1 MKKFLSLVLALTMAM
16 SLVTIS
22 AGAKD
27 FTDDS
32 KITYKEAVD
41 VVSSLDIVD
50 GYTDGSFN
58 PTNTLTRGA
67 AAKIIC
73 NLILGPTTADALS
86 ADTAP
91 FKDVPVT
98 NEFAGYIAYCSQQ
111 GIISGYG
118 DGTFRPAG
126 TLTGYAFMKML
137 LGALGYDASIEGY
150 EGSNWS
156 VAVAKQAVGIGLDD
170 GNDEFVGVKAV
181 TREEACLYAFN
192 TLTADMVE
200 YGSTTT
206 VNVNGATVV
215 VGGSKASVV
224 YNSESKDYRTSS
236 DDRDEVMQFC
246 EKYFTDLELRSDAAT
261 DSFGRPSNTWYN
273 DNDKIGTYAKEA
285 DVVYTADVKSKDIYS
300 DLDLSDAYNYDVVVD
315 GQESATDFIVA
326 KRDNQDGYTV
336 DPDDKIADQIGDVL
350 GNGSLIEVYKDEQ
363 VITVINTYLMQV
375 TGDYDKKDEKLT
387 LTEID
392 EVKASGA
399 KSFNLSSD
407 DFDNLASF
415 SDEEYVLVTVA
426 NGDIKSIAKAEKVSG
441 TVTEYVREDTVTAG
455 GTVYKYSAMNDASDK
470 SYELKSEYALYLDPY
485 GYVLY
490 TDGVEAEDNYVFI
503 SEFAKNSQLTT
514 NSKVVAY
521 AYFLDGKD
529 DEITIDK
536 VNNSKVTGTNVS
548 GSNLTNVDDQ
558 SVNAGAWFKYTLKDG
573 KYNLTATNKSK
584 GNDNVGTNVTVV
596 NYDSKGVTI
605 NYGSGTT
612 KGNASTVFVVL
623 KANGDVKVYTGI
635 KNVPDIASHAS
646 INDTY
651 VSVYED
657 SGYAKYVFVKQG
669 SGTVTG
675 GSNSS
680 DVVFLTAPD
689 KIGTDAD
696 ENSYYRYS
704 AILNGE
710 ETKVKLDTNSNTLGG
725 YLYTEIEYDEHG
737 YITSWEKVD
746 RTYANNNKKDFSY
759 NAVNG
764 TVTQKS
770 NTITIDGVGYYL
782 ANNAKI
788 FLIEGDDVTVVTAKK
803 LATDYKTASLKAN
816 VTGVLNAD
824 GEYSALYICK

>member
-1 MKKFLSLVLALTMAM
+1 MKKFLSMVLALAM
-16 SLVTIS
+16 STSLFTFS
-22 AGAKD
+22 ASAKD
-27 FTDDS
+27 FTDSS
-32 KITYKEAVD
+32 KIKYSEAVD
-41 VVSSLDIVD
+41 VVSALDIVD
-50 GYTDGSFN
+50 GYADGSFN
-58 PTNTLTRGA
+58 PSATLTRGA

-73 NLILGPTTADALS
+73 NMILGPTTADALS

-91 FKDVPVT
+91 FKDVPANHT
-98 NEFAGYIAYCSQQ
+98 FSGYIAYCAQK
-111 GIISGYG
+111 GIISGYA

-137 LGALGYDASIEGY
+137 LGALGYDADIEGY
-150 EGSNWS
+150 TGSNWT
-156 VAVAKQAVGIGLDD
+156 VAVAKQAMGIGLDD
-170 GNDEFVGVKAV
+170 GNDKFVGTQAV

-192 TLTADMVE
+192 TLTADVVE
-200 YGSTTT
+200 YGSKTT
-206 VNVNGATVV
+206 VNINGATVV
-215 VGGSKASVV
+215 VGGNEASKVSNTAAASKH
-224 YNSESKDYRTSS
+224 YDGEGDG
-236 DDRDEVMQFC
+236 VMQFC
-246 EKYFTDLELRSDAAT
+246 EQYFKDLKLKSGESQD
-261 DSFGRPSNTWYN
+261 DFGRPAKTWYN
-273 DNDKIGTYAKEA
+273 KADKIGTYAKEA
-285 DVVYTADVKSKDIYS
+285 DVVYTTKTKAETIYK
-300 DLDLSDAYNYDVVVD
+300 DLDLSKAYNYATVVD
-315 GQESATDFIVA
+315 GVKGSDFVVTKKDGTTVNGATGD
-326 KRDNQDGYTV
+326 
-336 DPDDKIADQIGDVL
+336 ADTKVGS

-470 SYELKSEYALYLDPY
+470 SYELRSEYALYLDPY

-548 GSNLTNVDDQ
+548 GSNLTNVDGQ

-746 RTYANNNKKDFSY
+746 STYANNNKKDFSY